1 MNNAPKNDKPRR
13 SYNPFYFVYEALRS
27 FWRNRVMGIASIFVL
42 TSCLILVGAFGL
54 LIHNID
60 VNLDK
65 LGSLNEIV
73 VFLEYDFEDIHFDPE
88 VLAFAEF
95 NEEGDVA
102 DPANAIAKYINTLK
116 NVSHVD
122 LIRKEDGFEKMKET
136 YPEYADLFAE
146 MESRNDNPLS
156 DSFIVTYIDSE
167 TVHDLEYALQSISGV
182 RTVNNRLDYAV
193 TIANFKNVVSI
204 VFVWFFVL
212 LLAVSIFVI
221 FNTIK
226 LAVHSRQAE
235 ISIMRHIGATKGFI
249 ITPFIIEGVMI
260 GFISSIVAFTTDTII
275 YAMLVKKGAE
285 SLKMLELVEPGLVN
299 IIMLVAFLAIGIIT
313 GSLSSVLSL
322 RKNLHH

>member
-1 MNNAPKNDKPRR
+1 MNNVPQNTKPRR

-60 VNLDK
+60 INLDK

-73 VFLEYDFEDIHFDPE
+73 IFLEYDLPQEQVNTIGADIQKLE
-88 VLAFAEF
+88 
-95 NEEGDVA
+95 
-102 DPANAIAKYINTLK
+102 
-116 NVSHVD
+116 NVSHVE
-122 LIRKEDGFEKMKET
+122 LIGKDQGFAEMKKT
-136 YPEYADLFAE
+136 YPEYAELFAE
-146 MESRNDNPLS
+146 METRGDNPLS
-156 DSFIVTYIDSE
+156 DSIIVSYIDSE
-167 TVHDLEYALQSISGV
+167 GVHDLEYALQSIPGV

-226 LAVHSRQAE
+226 LAVHSRQTE
-235 ISIMRHIGATKGFI
+235 ISIMRYIGATKAFI

-260 GFISSIVAFTTDTII
+260 GLISSITAFATDTII
-275 YAMLVKKGAE
+275 YSMVVKKGAE
-285 SLKMLELVEPGLVN
+285 SLKMLELVEPGMVK

>member
-1 MNNAPKNDKPRR
+1 
-13 SYNPFYFVYEALRS
+13 
-27 FWRNRVMGIASIFVL
+27 MGIASIFVL

-60 VNLDK
+60 INLDK
-65 LGSLNEIV
+65 IGSLNEIV
-73 VFLEYDFEDIHFDPE
+73 IFFEYDLDKDQ
-88 VLAFAEF
+88 A
-95 NEEGDVA
+95 
-102 DPANAIAKYINTLK
+102 NTLCADIQK
-116 NVSHVD
+116 LENVSHVE
-122 LIRKEDGFEKMKET
+122 LVSKEDGFSEMKET

-146 MESRNDNPLS
+146 MEARDDNPLS
-156 DSFIVTYIDSE
+156 HSCIVSYIDSE
-167 TVHDLEYALQSISGV
+167 TVHDLEYTLQSIPGV

-226 LAVHSRQAE
+226 LAVHGRKVE
-235 ISIMRHIGATKGFI
+235 ISIMRHIGATKAFI

-275 YAMLVKKGAE
+275 YSVLVKKGAE
-285 SLKMLELVEPGLVN
+285 SIKMLELAEPGLVN
-299 IIMLVAFLAIGIIT
+299 IIMLLAFLAIGIIT
-313 GSLSSVLSL
+313 GPLASVLSL
-322 RKNLHH
+322 RKNLHQ